1 MEEGSFKEQK
11 KIANEL
17 LQQRITTVKEL
28 KQDELEMYEIAKDS
42 NTGDHYLHYSYL
54 HRNISDTGAPEVYH
68 QLLPL
73 ESDDVLGLIFG
84 EQAYTYPDH
93 WHKSFLRN
101 GPDGF
106 FIWFDPDSDEERMQN
121 EEYGARLTDKLRK
134 FKESGSL
141 DPESVR
147 KLLEDLDDDANSQK

>member
-1 MEEGSFKEQK
+1 MEQGSFKQDK

-17 LQQRITTVKEL
+17 LQQRIITVKEL

-42 NTGDHYLHYSYL
+42 ETGDHYLHYSYL
-54 HRNISDTGAPEVYH
+54 HRNLADTGTPEVYH

-73 ESDDVLGLIFG
+73 ESDDVLGFIFG
-84 EQAYTYPDH
+84 EQAFTYPDH
-93 WHKSFLRN
+93 WHKPFLRN

-106 FIWFDPDSDEERMQN
+106 FIWFDPDNDEERRQN
-121 EEYGARLTDKLRK
+121 EEYGVQLTEKLKK
-134 FKESGSL
+134 FKEAGSL

-147 KLLEDLDDDANSQK
+147 RLLEDLDGGGKPQ